1 VNYRM
6 LKGLM
11 LMNGDTA
18 QDLADALKI
27 HRSTLSSKM
36 HESGTAFTKEEMTAI
51 KDRYKLD
58 AKQFYEIFFDY
69 EVSKKDTKEA
79 VKA

>member
-1 VNYRM
+1 MNYRM

-11 LMNGDTA
+11 LLNGDTA
-18 QDLADALKI
+18 QDLADALNI

-51 KDRYKLD
+51 KNRYNLD
-58 AKQFYEIFFDY
+58 AKQFYEIFFDR
-69 EVSKKDTKEA
+69 EVSEKDTKETIA
-79 VKA
+79 G